1 METTMKNY
9 AAVKQEAITRDI
21 EVSSRVDLIQFRKNG
36 IVVAWMFAPIGDDGI
51 WRGYS
56 KDELSGIKRGRKG
69 EVADW
74 CLDIAA
80 NDY

>member
-1 METTMKNY
+1 MKSFS
-9 AAVKQEAITRDI
+9 AVVKEASEHDVT
-21 EVSSRVDLIQFRKNG
+21 VNPKVDLIQFRKNG
-36 IVVAWMFAPIGDDGI
+36 TVVAWMFSPIGDDGI

-56 KDELSGIKRGRKG
+56 KDGLSGVKRGRKG